1 MMIVVPSSGVR
12 SGERGIRVRAA
23 ALFLGSNRSRQQ
35 ERKTMTS
42 MDQMDV
48 DDLPAISQ
56 PAFLALLRDYLL
68 DQAERVGRASRTGAG
83 WEIWLQVELYLFAR
97 WETHGDIQREKPY
110 GSNAKG
116 RTDFLLNDSQAKG
129 RTLVEIKTRLPGEG
143 AADFLKRFGG
153 DFDKQ
158 TTAPKGTRTLVV
170 GVWVGP
176 DLRKTLNQPKKAIG
190 SGEVMIITEVVPDH
204 IYIVQG
210 GIA

>member
-1 MMIVVPSSGVR
+1 
-12 SGERGIRVRAA
+12 
-23 ALFLGSNRSRQQ
+23 
-35 ERKTMTS
+35 MTS

-56 PAFLALLRDYLL
+56 AAFLELLRDYLL
-68 DQAERVGRASRTGAG
+68 DQTEKVVRASRTGAG

-110 GSNAKG
+110 GSNTKG
-116 RTDFLLNDSQAKG
+116 RTDFLLNDSQSKG
-129 RTLVEIKTRLPGEG
+129 RTLVEIKTRLSNEG
-143 AADFLKRFGG
+143 AADFLKRVGG

-176 DLRKTLNQPKKAIG
+176 DPRKSLNQAKKAIG
-190 SGEVMIITEVVPDH
+190 SGEVTVITEIVPDH
-204 IYIVQG
+204 IYLVQA